1 MFGSNV
7 HAASACKRVTLF
19 SLSRVRWGSQVQCWL
34 KKTLL
39 ILEKVFQLMVYLD
52 RLRSSLHL
60 ADPFIFSLRGGKL
73 LCRPAFSLLLGV
85 AVTPN
90 AQRVWA
96 KNRNCVIS
104 TFWFSLCTFYT
115 TSKSVIGLE
124 LLWILLLYPYHLLM
138 RVRYNIVH
146 FYSGFNNGVWV
157 QANSTVL

>member
-1 MFGSNV
+1 MKSTDEAQLSDLYCTLPRTSDCANLLCLGPTSTRRLR
-7 HAASACKRVTLF
+7 ASASHFFPLVEYDE
-19 SLSRVRWGSQVQCWL
+19 SQVQ
-34 KKTLL
+34 KTLL

-52 RLRSSLHL
+52 RLRFSLHL
-60 ADPFIFSLRGGKL
+60 NPPFILPCPEVGKL

-124 LLWILLLYPYHLLM
+124 LL
-138 RVRYNIVH
+138 
-146 FYSGFNNGVWV
+146 
-157 QANSTVL
+157 

>member
-7 HAASACKRVTLF
+7 HAASACKASHFFLLVEYDE
-19 SLSRVRWGSQVQCWL
+19 SQVQ
-34 KKTLL
+34 KTLL

-52 RLRSSLHL
+52 RLRFSLHL
-60 ADPFIFSLRGGKL
+60 NPPFILPCPEVGKL